1 MNSNIISTFHAPDR
15 KWTLHNGNVEH
26 ALPTLSPN
34 SFSGAFCDP
43 PYGLSF
49 MENDWDQ
56 AVPSTAIWEQVL
68 RLCKPGA
75 YLLAFGGTRTFHRMV
90 CNIEDAGWEIRDTC
104 CWLYGE
110 GFPKGQDISKGIDK
124 HLGFSQPVVG
134 EKPNPHRGSNA
145 DHRYGFSQTGS
156 MIPLT
161 EAVSDEAK
169 RWGGYSTALKPAWEP
184 IILAQKPRR
193 GTFAANALRF
203 GCGGIN
209 VDGCRIQN
217 SESDETGQGRWP
229 ANVMIDEHV
238 AELVDAQSGVSQS
251 RRSRRRKAGSNIGN
265 GNTLH
270 SFPIRHDCVEGY
282 SDSGGASRFFYVAKA
297 KREEREGSDHPT
309 LKPLALCEYLAKLIL
324 PPEGQMPR
332 RLLVPFSGAASEMI
346 GALSAGWDHVTGI
359 ECNEQYV
366 ADARTRLRKR
376 SSTISVPFDPDTP
389 KVKSYEPIGLN
400 TVTQGNCRDLIP
412 QLPDDSVDVVVTS
425 PPYAEQR
432 KKQYPGV
439 PAEEYPTFTVDWMDR
454 VIPKL
459 KAHGSVLIVIRP
471 DLKKGVINDYVLRTR
486 LALREAGWCECEEL
500 MWLKRDG
507 GGCMGSKYRPR
518 RCYEHIHWFS
528 RTHKPFVDMKACGHW
543 ADDVSFRATSSGRQ
557 WKNKRGAG
565 KTRLT
570 DVINVKDV
578 DDVFDVIDVPV
589 RRNPQGI
596 DHPAMFSP
604 ELAEALI
611 KTFCPEGG
619 VVLDPFAGSGN
630 TCLAARTCGRDF
642 YGFDIMAKYC
652 ELARKRLDDQDP
664 TVSLVG

>member
-15 KWTLHNGNVEH
+15 KWTLCNGNVEH

-34 SFSGAFCDP
+34 SYSGALCDP

-56 AVPSTAIWEQVL
+56 AVPSIAIWEQVL

-90 CNIEDAGWEIRDTC
+90 CNIEDAGWKIRDTC

-110 GFPKGQDISKGIDK
+110 GFPKGQNISKCIDK
-124 HLGFSQPVVG
+124 HHGHADGRSRTSQP
-134 EKPNPHRGSNA
+134 R
-145 DHRYGFSQTGS
+145 R
-156 MIPLT
+156 T
-161 EAVSDEAK
+161 EEAGV
-169 RWGGYSTALKPAWEP
+169 WEGYSTALKPAWEP
-184 IILAQKPRR
+184 IVLAQKPRQDS
-193 GTFAANALRF
+193 FAANALRF

-270 SFPIRHDCVEGY
+270 SFTIRHDSVKGY

-297 KREEREGSDHPT
+297 KGKEREGNDHPT

-324 PPEGQMPR
+324 PPESQMPR
-332 RLLVPFSGAASEMI
+332 RLLVPFSGVASEMI

-366 ADARTRLRKR
+366 ADARTRLRKL
-376 SSTISVPFDPDTP
+376 SSTISVPFEPDTP
-389 KVKSYEPIGLN
+389 KVNSHEPIGLN
-400 TVTQGNCRDLIP
+400 SITNGNCRDLILR
-412 QLPDDSVDVVVTS
+412 LPDDSVDVVVTS

-459 KAHGSVLIVIRP
+459 KTHGSVLIVIRP

-518 RCYEHIHWFS
+518 RCYEHIHWFI

-557 WKNKRGAG
+557 WKKRGAG

-578 DDVFDVIDVPV
+578 DDVIDVPV

-630 TCLAARTCGRDF
+630 TCLAARKCGRDF

-652 ELARKRLDDQDP
+652 ELARKRLDEQDP
-664 TVSLVG
+664 TASLVG